1 MKCFAVCFAAM
12 LVALGFTACNEA
24 APDAP
29 EDKVLLSLSTS
40 LNNDNWEDESR
51 VNRDDNDK
59 RSILSFAEGDTIRV
73 DAWYMPQGGSSAT
86 DEPDVFRKQLM
97 TYTNS
102 LWDYSPKKYWTN
114 IIGDKMAFF
123 AYYLD
128 GANCIVDDWNSTTY
142 YPTMKFGHKMRTDD
156 PDEPLGWN
164 YHKDILAAPVKMLS
178 KEELVEGKVPLQ
190 FNHIMARLK
199 LKVRY
204 GDGGEKPQDWT
215 KVVIEKITLWN
226 FPDKGTFT
234 GFSND
239 GKPLWSNISY
249 CGLGVSASDINENN
263 ELILEWGKGEDAE
276 GFTYIPS
283 FTQYHYPFDTHVS
296 DVKKGLNPK
305 IGFVLFMEKDN
316 GERSNQIVFA
326 DEKLELYLEDFGVQ
340 RIEAGLSYTINVT
353 IKGNISLTVSVEKS
367 GGATDWWTSGSNPD
381 YNISESY

>member
-1 MKCFAVCFAAM
+1 MRKKMKCFAVCFAAM

-51 VNRDDNDK
+51 VNRDDNE

-128 GANCIVDDWNSTTY
+128 GANCIVHEDWNSSSG
-142 YPTMKFGHKMRTDD
+142 YPKMEFVG
-156 PDEPLGWN
+156 PN
-164 YHKDILAAPVKMLS
+164 KYCDILVAPVKILS

-190 FNHIMARLK
+190 FNHIMSRFK
-199 LKVRY
+199 FEIRY
-204 GDGGEKPQDWT
+204 WDTEEDNQEWT
-215 KVVIEKITLWN
+215 KLFIEKIIFWN
-226 FPDKGTFT
+226 HPKSANFLGFDSGVAKWEITDYPTGSGVGVINDVTVSWGENFT
-234 GFSND
+234 
-239 GKPLWSNISY
+239 PLPE
-249 CGLGVSASDINENN
+249 A
-263 ELILEWGKGEDAE
+263 
-276 GFTYIPS
+276 
-283 FTQYHYPFDTHVS
+283 TQFHYPFVCKHAS
-296 DVKKGLNPK
+296 DQDGHIDNAKL
-305 IGFVLFMEKDN
+305 GFTVYKENEN
-316 GERSNQIVFA
+316 GDRVNLSGSKNYF
-326 DEKLELYLEDFGVQ
+326 ELYFDEV
-340 RIEAGLSYTINVT
+340 IEAGKTYVFKIS
-353 IKGNISLTVSVEKS
+353 IKPNNGIELTVSVEKS